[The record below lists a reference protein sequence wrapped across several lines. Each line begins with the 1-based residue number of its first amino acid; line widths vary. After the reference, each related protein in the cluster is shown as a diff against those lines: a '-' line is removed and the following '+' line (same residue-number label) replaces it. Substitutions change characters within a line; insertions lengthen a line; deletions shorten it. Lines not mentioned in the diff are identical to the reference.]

1 MLTHR
6 LGRFRSSIP
15 VALTRLLA
23 RFPSV
28 SQEPITVVTIEGSAT
43 PSQLLPRGQQQTV
56 RLTSV
61 VQALIDR
68 GFVVEL
74 DRQSV
79 EPG

>member
-1 MLTHR
+1 M
-6 LGRFRSSIP
+6 SS
-15 VALTRLLA
+15 
-23 RFPSV
+23 S
-28 SQEPITVVTIEGSAT
+28 EPITVVTIVGSAT

-74 DRQSV
+74 DRSV
-79 EPG
+79 VNSSTDEIAAG

>member
-1 MLTHR
+1 M
-6 LGRFRSSIP
+6 SSSE
-15 VALTRLLA
+15 V
-23 RFPSV
+23 V
-28 SQEPITVVTIEGSAT
+28 VVTIEGSAT

-74 DRQSV
+74 DRSV
-79 EPG
+79 VNSSSDEIAAG

>member
-1 MLTHR
+1 MPN
-6 LGRFRSSIP
+6 SEP
-15 VALTRLLA
+15 V
-23 RFPSV
+23 
-28 SQEPITVVTIEGSAT
+28 TVVTIVGSAT

-74 DRQSV
+74 DRQVISADV
-79 EPG
+79 

>member
-1 MLTHR
+1 
-6 LGRFRSSIP
+6 
-15 VALTRLLA
+15 
-23 RFPSV
+23 
-28 SQEPITVVTIEGSAT
+28 VTIEGSAT

-74 DRQSV
+74 DRSV
-79 EPG
+79 VNSSSDEIAAG